1 MTNRTSMP
9 ESDEEI
15 MRKFDELMKD
25 SKKFDEYVSSRLD
38 RAVKN
43 WPRR

>member
-1 MTNRTSMP
+1 MP
-9 ESDEEI
+9 ESEEEEALRRVHEI
-15 MRKFDELMKD
+15 VKD
-25 SKKFDEYVSSRLD
+25 PDKLKEYVASRLD